1 MRYFGQHERGHIMS
15 DIARRNFLVA
25 SLAIPTLWE
34 GVHSAA
40 KGEGSNTT
48 PKRFETVAGHELA
61 GILASHPLAIV
72 PTGSVEFHGPHNP
85 LGTDSIIIS
94 GISERVAARTSAVL
108 FPTVHFTHC
117 PAHTAHFKGT
127 LSIRPETMTLYFEDI
142 LRSVVGLG
150 FKKVFMLNGHDGNI
164 GPGRG
169 AVSKV
174 AAENPDAAFMF
185 ANWWEALPSEEML
198 KLKLFNQVNGGHG
211 HGGPVETSAVAAFR
225 PDLVHVDQVHDLPD
239 PPALSPVMPYYL
251 EKSTAK
257 DWPGYSGKVSEVTP
271 EKGRLLV
278 QLAEDRLVQL
288 VTNWFDHSDEPG
300 SW

>member
-1 MRYFGQHERGHIMS
+1 MK
-15 DIARRNFLVA
+15 DIARRNFLLA
-25 SLAIPTLWE
+25 SLAAPALWE
-34 GVHSAA
+34 GSQTVG
-40 KGEGSNTT
+40 KGEPEKTP
-48 PKRFETVAGHELA
+48 PKRFDTVVGYELSET
-61 GILASHPLAIV
+61 ISRHPLAIV

-94 GISERVAARTSAVL
+94 GISERVAARTGAVL

-127 LSIRPETMTLYFEDI
+127 LSIRPEVMTLYFEDI

-150 FKKVFMLNGHDGNI
+150 FQKIFVLNGHDGNI

-174 AAENPDAAFMF
+174 AAENPEAAFMF
-185 ANWWEALPSEEML
+185 ANWWEALPREEMV
-198 KLKLFNQVNGGHG
+198 KLKLFDQSNGGHG
-211 HGGPVETSAVAAFR
+211 HGGPVESSAVAAFR
-225 PDLVHVDQVHDLPD
+225 PDLVHVDRSHDLPE
-239 PPALSPVMPYYL
+239 PPDLSPVMPYYL
-251 EKSTAK
+251 EKETAE

-271 EKGRLLV
+271 EKGRRLV
-278 QLAEDRLVQL
+278 QLSEDRLVQL
-288 VTNWFDHSDEPG
+288 VKNWFGNSAEPG

>member
-1 MRYFGQHERGHIMS
+1 MR
-15 DIARRNFLVA
+15 DIARRNFLLA
-25 SLAIPTLWE
+25 SLAAPALWE
-34 GVHSAA
+34 GAQTA
-40 KGEGSNTT
+40 GKGEAGNSA
-48 PKRFETVAGHELA
+48 PKRFDSVVGYELA
-61 GILASHPLAIV
+61 ETLARHPLAIV

-85 LGTDSIIIS
+85 VGTDSIIIS

-117 PAHTAHFKGT
+117 PAHTEHFKGT
-127 LSIRPETMTLYFEDI
+127 LSIRPEVMTLYFEDI

-150 FKKVFMLNGHDGNI
+150 FRKIFMMNGHDGNI

-185 ANWWEALPSEEML
+185 ANWWEALPREEMV
-198 KLKLFNQVNGGHG
+198 KLKLFSQSNGGHG
-211 HGGPVETSAVAAFR
+211 HGGPVESAAVAAFR
-225 PDLVHVDQVHDLPD
+225 PDLVHVDKSHDLPE
-239 PPALSPVMPYYL
+239 PPDLSTVMPYYL
-251 EKSTAK
+251 EKATAQ

-271 EKGRLLV
+271 EKGRRLV

-288 VTNWFDHSDEPG
+288 VKNWFGHSAEPG